1 MFCAII
7 VLGKPGA
14 AVAAEADDGSEML
27 AHSSNR
33 QIWERRFPMNGR
45 RPSVAVARAAGVA
58 IIWKEAPFRK
68 RRSVTRRHR
77 N

>member
-1 MFCAII
+1 MIYVELLKSVGIHGQTLMFCAII

-33 QIWERRFPMNGR
+33 QI
-45 RPSVAVARAAGVA
+45 
-58 IIWKEAPFRK
+58 
-68 RRSVTRRHR
+68 
-77 N
+77 